1 LNWRGEWA
9 DPETYGA
16 YNVDDVVSFSG
27 SLYVCIQAVTG
38 LIDPST
44 IPEGPDYWELMV
56 PGGAGSS
63 TVASTNPNDMFSFV
77 QITNIE
83 ALSQADYD
91 ATVVKNPNTLYVILP
106 EVV

>member
-1 LNWRGEWA
+1 
-9 DPETYGA
+9 
-16 YNVDDVVSFSG
+16 
-27 SLYVCIQAVTG
+27 
-38 LIDPST
+38 
-44 IPEGPDYWELMV
+44 MV